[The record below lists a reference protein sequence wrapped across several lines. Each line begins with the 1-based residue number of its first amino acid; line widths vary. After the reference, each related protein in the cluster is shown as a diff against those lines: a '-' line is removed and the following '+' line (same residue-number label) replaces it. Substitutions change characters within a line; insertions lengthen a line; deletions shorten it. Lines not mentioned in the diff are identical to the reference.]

1 MATHAQKRHQDSK
14 SSVIV
19 LAGVI
24 LALYFGRDVFIPIV
38 FAGLAALLLT
48 PIVAALEKTHIPRA
62 LAILLVLLAL
72 GGVLAGFAWTIGD
85 ELIETANDLAAY
97 RENVRRKVE
106 RLRSGANSALGRA
119 VRNIEEF
126 GRDLDQSHA
135 GSSESATPAAR
146 TLSKSESSKPVPV
159 DVVDHSGS
167 YPAVFHYSLLA
178 LRPLGLMI
186 ITLAATSFILLRR
199 ENIRNRLLR
208 LAGADQA
215 QVTSKALEEAANRVS
230 RYLRLQLTV
239 NVSFGACIF
248 GGVALIGLPHALLW
262 GVMAAA
268 FRFVPYVGVFTAA
281 SIPMLV
287 AFAASPEWWPPLA
300 VLGLFLT
307 LDVITTNAIEPL
319 VYGVHAGVSE
329 LAILLAAVFWTLI
342 WGPVGL
348 LVSIPLT
355 VCIVVLGRYFPF
367 LSTIHVLLSEEP
379 SLSMEARVYQR
390 LLRRDFDS
398 AREQVMEF
406 AQNHSAA
413 ETLDSALM
421 PTLSLAEN
429 DRNRGLLD
437 RNRFDFVLS
446 SLREIGLE
454 IPCDEGLE
462 DSWPGA
468 QEAPTIRKVRVLC
481 VPAFSRADELG
492 ALLLARLLRAFGID
506 AAHLP
511 SAVTRKMQELG
522 DTRADILC
530 VSAFSPFAF
539 THAGNVNRRLRAM
552 FPNAPI
558 LAGLWGFSKE
568 LKAVRHR
575 FSGNPPDAIAPTLAA
590 LYAEVRACAMTPQEQ
605 PGPTAALET

>member
-1 MATHAQKRHQDSK
+1 
-14 SSVIV
+14 V
-19 LAGVI
+19 LAVVI

-48 PIVAALEKTHIPRA
+48 PIVAILEKTHIPRA

-72 GGVLAGFAWTIGD
+72 GGVLVGFAWTVGD
-85 ELIETANDLAAY
+85 ELVETANDLSAY

-119 VRNIEEF
+119 VRNVEEF
-126 GRDLDQSHA
+126 TRDFDQSH
-135 GSSESATPAAR
+135 GSHAEPATPAPAG
-146 TLSKSESSKPVPV
+146 TLSKSKSSTPVPV

-167 YPAVFHYSLLA
+167 YPAVFHYSLVA

-186 ITLAATSFILLRR
+186 ITLAATAFMLLRR

-215 QVTSKALEEAANRVS
+215 QVTSKALEEAATRVS

-248 GGVALIGLPHALLW
+248 GGLALIGLPHALLW

-268 FRFVPYVGVFTAA
+268 FRFVPFVGVFTAA

-300 VLGLFLT
+300 VLGLFVI
-307 LDVITTNAIEPL
+307 LDLITTNAIEPL
-319 VYGVHAGVSE
+319 VYGVHTGVSE
-329 LAILLAAVFWTLI
+329 LAILLAAVFWTVI

-367 LSTIHVLLSEEP
+367 LSTVHVLLSEEP

-398 AREQVMEF
+398 AREQVLEF
-406 AQNHSAA
+406 AQNHSAV
-413 ETLDSALM
+413 ETFDSALI
-421 PTLSLAEN
+421 PTLSLAAS
-429 DRNRGLLD
+429 DRDRGLLD

-454 IPCDEGLE
+454 IPCDEGSE
-462 DSWPGA
+462 DSWSGGEDVPA
-468 QEAPTIRKVRVLC
+468 IPKVRVLC

-492 ALLLARLLRAFGID
+492 ALLLARLLRSFGID

-511 SAVTRKMQELG
+511 SAVARRMQELG
-522 DTRADILC
+522 DTKADILC

-539 THAGNVNRRLRAM
+539 THAGNVNRRLRTR
-552 FPNAPI
+552 FPSAPI

-568 LKAVRHR
+568 LKAVGHR
-575 FSGNPPDAIAPTLAA
+575 FGGSPPDIIAPTLAA
-590 LYAEVRACAMTPQEQ
+590 MCAEVRACTMTLQE
-605 PGPTAALET
+605 PGPTSRPTAALET

>member
-208 LAGADQA
+208 LAGADQGERGHRRDRHEPA
-215 QVTSKALEEAANRVS
+215 AEAHRSHRPRDAVTSGPTRAARRRRAGRPGQVS
-230 RYLRLQLTV
+230 Y
-239 NVSFGACIF
+239 
-248 GGVALIGLPHALLW
+248 
-262 GVMAAA
+262 
-268 FRFVPYVGVFTAA
+268 
-281 SIPMLV
+281 
-287 AFAASPEWWPPLA
+287 
-300 VLGLFLT
+300 
-307 LDVITTNAIEPL
+307 
-319 VYGVHAGVSE
+319 
-329 LAILLAAVFWTLI
+329 
-342 WGPVGL
+342 
-348 LVSIPLT
+348 
-355 VCIVVLGRYFPF
+355 LGRTGYD
-367 LSTIHVLLSEEP
+367 TGQ
-379 SLSMEARVYQR
+379 A
-390 LLRRDFDS
+390 
-398 AREQVMEF
+398 
-406 AQNHSAA
+406 
-413 ETLDSALM
+413 
-421 PTLSLAEN
+421 
-429 DRNRGLLD
+429 
-437 RNRFDFVLS
+437 
-446 SLREIGLE
+446 
-454 IPCDEGLE
+454 
-462 DSWPGA
+462 
-468 QEAPTIRKVRVLC
+468 
-481 VPAFSRADELG
+481 VPALG
-492 ALLLARLLRAFGID
+492 
-506 AAHLP
+506 
-511 SAVTRKMQELG
+511 
-522 DTRADILC
+522 
-530 VSAFSPFAF
+530 
-539 THAGNVNRRLRAM
+539 
-552 FPNAPI
+552 
-558 LAGLWGFSKE
+558 
-568 LKAVRHR
+568 KAIHH
-575 FSGNPPDAIAPTLAA
+575 
-590 LYAEVRACAMTPQEQ
+590 
-605 PGPTAALET
+605 